1 MAARRSRAS
10 VISIRR
16 MTGLQA
22 KKRAALGRLW
32 RKTGGDLLSRAVARQ
47 VPSALRGLTAL
58 FGMGRGVSL
67 SLSRHRKVSRRPLWT
82 LKTALGRGK
91 KQNPSSPRR
100 ISTGLLIALLRLH
113 SRPIDLV
120 VSQASYSLKGMGEL
134 ISRLASRLDAFSAYP
149 CRA

>member
-1 MAARRSRAS
+1 RSSEKEKSRP
-10 VISIRR
+10 
-16 MTGLQA
+16 
-22 KKRAALGRLW
+22 KAALG
-32 RKTGGDLLSRAVARQ
+32 KTGGDLLSREVALQ

-67 SLSRHRKVSRRPLWT
+67 SLSRHRKSARRPPWA
-82 LKTALGRGK
+82 LKTALGAGEEA
-91 KQNPSSPRR
+91 NPSSPRP

-120 VSQASYSLKGMGEL
+120 VYQGSYSLKGMGEL